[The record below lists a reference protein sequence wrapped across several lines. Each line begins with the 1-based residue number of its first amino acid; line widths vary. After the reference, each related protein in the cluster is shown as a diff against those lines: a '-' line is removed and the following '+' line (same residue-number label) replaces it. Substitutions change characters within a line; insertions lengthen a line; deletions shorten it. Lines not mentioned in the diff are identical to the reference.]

1 VAIPTHLD
9 ALALGVKTGAVSKAD
24 LAAPWTS
31 SVLSPS
37 TTAPGPTGRS
47 WPASPPHPSMAKPCQ
62 TVARGRSNAETPG
75 SVPKNENPSPHPMG
89 AGEGVGKG

>member
-37 TTAPGPTGRS
+37 TTAPGPTGCS

-62 TVARGRSNAETPG
+62 TVARGRSTQRPLDPSRKMKTPRPIRWG
-75 SVPKNENPSPHPMG
+75 LE
-89 AGEGVGKG
+89 KG